1 MNSKRD
7 SLMVLV
13 LIAYLGVSGCKTADS
28 NENKDHVTFDAGS
41 ETYVFQSTGMAYKFL
56 SRRRYW
62 IASAM

>member
-13 LIAYLGVSGCKTADS
+13 LIVYLGVSGCKTVDS
-28 NENKDHVTFDAGS
+28 NKNKYPVTYDAGS

-56 SRRRYW
+56 SSRRYW